1 MRNYLFPF
9 TATLLGVAVWAI
21 PLQAEERSLTIL
33 FGPSDAETARA
44 AAKATA
50 ASARHW
56 LQTPGASAEL
66 RRVGSQDALPL
77 SAKSSTKDLEK
88 AFVELALRS
97 EATDFAGFLAT
108 LDASVQS
115 LGQRAGIRLMVVA
128 LKSPPTSSE
137 DEKALSQVVDYC
149 REHQVRVIVLD
160 APAGH
165 AKSGSPPLEALGRRT
180 GGAWLNQARTLD
192 ASILLVAPVLRGA
205 AANTETAAPEKEAP
219 APTAPP
225 TVATPVSGQFTLPV
239 HTRFI
244 RSSSQG
250 PSSASLGL
258 SVGGGMGAQGT
269 GVRMGEQGL
278 GIAQDSSG
286 PMQGTL
292 FVESPLSALKFETDA
307 NERAFQAKARIS
319 QIVRNSKGNVVWRAQ
334 KDVSL
339 RGPIRK
345 LEARKAGNLYLMRGV
360 TIPGGDKY
368 TLEATVEDLI
378 AGSAGFV
385 REALKSGQGA
395 PGLMVSDALFVRP
408 FKGSSDRFEAD
419 QVMSYEGEALAPLLD
434 PVFRVEDPINVQI
447 YFVIYPDRYGAQPE
461 LNMELLRNGKPVAR
475 VPLVFIT
482 KIYETA
488 MEGKNVGISGGQA
501 HEFPYLA
508 TLKGAKLG
516 VGEFE
521 ARISVHQGPNVLT
534 RSVPFRI
541 VGNATPELAGSGGP
555 ASAAPGTADDD
566 TSDIVIPEIDPMEVT
581 RSMAPSPAEQQ
592 RLWAEAS
599 TTALGY
605 SEHLPNFRCAQE
617 THRLKAP
624 VKTPDKMRETDTF
637 KDELTYEDGNE
648 SYRTLEVNGVQSNVS
663 IREEKGVHSRGEF
676 GTMLRGLFSP
686 EVGAAYKWAGQAMA
700 GGSLCQV
707 FEISVERSKSNFAL
721 YFNKRR
727 EVASYTG
734 RVFVEEETG
743 LVRKLIIDGS
753 GLPKE
758 FGLQSPSFSLDYGM
772 VKVGSQDYLLPL
784 RSVLQVR
791 QGKLMVRNETV
802 FRDYRKFEAS
812 SEMKF

>member
-1 MRNYLFPF
+1 LRKYPF
-9 TATLLGVAVWAI
+9 LLTATLLGIAVWAV
-21 PLQAEERSLTIL
+21 PLHSEERSLAIL

-44 AAKATA
+44 AAKAA
-50 ASARHW
+50 SASARRW
-56 LQTPGASAEL
+56 LRTPGASAEL
-66 RRVGSQDALPL
+66 RRAGSQDALPL
-77 SAKSSTKDLEK
+77 SAKSSAKDLEA
-88 AFVELALRS
+88 AFVEVALRS
-97 EATDFAGFLAT
+97 EATDFSGFLAT

-115 LGQRAGIRLMVVA
+115 LGQRPGTRLMVVS

-160 APAGH
+160 AQAGD
-165 AKSGSPPLEALGRRT
+165 AKDGSPPLEALGRRT
-180 GGAWLNQARTLD
+180 GGAWLTQARALD
-192 ASILLVAPVLRGA
+192 ANIVLVAPVLKGP
-205 AANTETAAPEKEAP
+205 AANAGAEPGKEAP
-219 APTAPP
+219 APEARPSVTA
-225 TVATPVSGQFTLPV
+225 AAGGQTTLPV

-258 SVGGGMGAQGT
+258 NVGGGMGAQAT
-269 GVRMGEQGL
+269 GVRMGEQAL
-278 GIAQDSSG
+278 GIAHDSSG
-286 PMQGTL
+286 PMQGVL
-292 FVESPLSALKFETDA
+292 FVESPLSALKFEADSNAGT
-307 NERAFQAKARIS
+307 FQAKARIS
-319 QIVRNSKGNVVWRAQ
+319 QSVRNSKGNVVWHAR

-339 RGPIRK
+339 RGALRK
-345 LEARKAGNLYLMRGV
+345 LEARKAGNLYLMRAV
-360 TIPGGDKY
+360 TIPAGDKY

-378 AGSAGFV
+378 AGSSGFV
-385 REALKSGQGA
+385 REELKSEHGA
-395 PGLMVSDALFVRP
+395 PGLMVSDALFVRR

-434 PVFRVEDPINVQI
+434 PVFRVEDPINLQI
-447 YFVIYPDRYGAQPE
+447 YFIIYPDRYGAQPE
-461 LNMELLRNGKPVAR
+461 LSMELLRNGKPVAR
-475 VPLVFIT
+475 LPLAFTT

-516 VGEFE
+516 SGEFE
-521 ARISVHQGPNVLT
+521 ARISVRQGPNVLT
-534 RSVPFRI
+534 RNVPFRI
-541 VGNATPELAGSGGP
+541 IGGATPSLAGPGGP
-555 ASAAPGTADDD
+555 DSTTPGTADDD
-566 TSDIVIPEIDPMEVT
+566 SSEIVIPEVDPTEVT
-581 RSMAPSPAEQQ
+581 RSMAPSAAEQQ

-599 TTALGY
+599 TAALGY

-686 EVGAAYKWAGQAMA
+686 EVGATYKWAGQAMA

-753 GLPKE
+753 GLPKD

-772 VKVGSQDYLLPL
+772 VKVGMQDYLLPL
-784 RSVLQVR
+784 RSLLQVR
-791 QGKLMVRNETV
+791 QGKLLVRNETA